1 MTLLPGVPGPINPC
15 EICAGDGTLGQRR
28 DTAMLTVVLVMNQWI
43 QFFSFKKLCYFI
55 VKPMHVHWWETRK
68 YSQLGLSL
76 WCRALSH

>member
-1 MTLLPGVPGPINPC
+1 
-15 EICAGDGTLGQRR
+15 
-28 DTAMLTVVLVMNQWI
+28 MLTVVLVMNQWI

-68 YSQLGLSL
+68 YGQLGLSL